1 MSSAPRPVV
10 HLIDTISNEKAGT
23 EKQLL
28 ETLRR
33 LDRTRVEPLLV
44 CLRSSAW
51 LRENEPPCETIVLD
65 YDGLI
70 SPRLPGVIARLRGLV
85 DERRVRVVQTYFEDT
100 IFLTALAFGA
110 RRDRPVLLSSRRDI
124 GLGLGQPWYHR
135 VFDFLRPFALARF
148 DGVVANAE
156 AAKRY
161 THETDRVPDD
171 RITVIRNGID
181 LDVPASEPPRAFAD
195 PTIDFWI
202 VMVANLNPVKRHDL
216 LIDALAALKAR
227 DPELR
232 FRALL
237 LGKGPLENAILAHA
251 AREGLTD
258 HVSLVGSVD
267 DVGAYLDHAHV
278 AVLCSQREGL
288 SNAILE
294 AMKHGRP
301 VVATDVGGNGELV
314 DATNGALVPLDDPA
328 AMAAAFHELA
338 RDPSARERAGKASR
352 ARVEALCSWD
362 TALGGLLALYDRLDP
377 PR

>member
-10 HLIDTISNEKAGT
+10 HLIDTIANEKAGT

-33 LDRTRVEPLLV
+33 LDRARVEPLLV

-51 LRENEPPCETIVLD
+51 LRENEPPCETVVLD
-65 YDGLI
+65 YDGMI
-70 SPRLPGVIARLRGLV
+70 SPRLPGVVARLRRLV
-85 DERRVRVVQTYFEDT
+85 AERGVRVVQTYFEDT
-100 IFLTALAFGA
+100 IFLTALAFGG

-135 VFDFLRPFALARF
+135 VFDALRPRALARF

-161 THETDRVPDD
+161 THETDGVPNE

-181 LDVPASEPPRAFAD
+181 LEVPPTDPPAAFAD
-195 PTIDFWI
+195 ATVDVWI

-216 LIDALAALKAR
+216 LIESLAALKAM
-227 DPELR
+227 DPSLR

-237 LGKGPLENAILAHA
+237 LGKGPLEDAIHAHA
-251 AREGLTD
+251 ARAGLTD
-258 HVSLVGSVD
+258 HVALMGSVD

-294 AMKHGRP
+294 AMKHGLP
-301 VVATDVGGNGELV
+301 VVATAVGGNGELV
-314 DATNGALVPLDDPA
+314 DGSNGALVPLDDPA
-328 AMAAAFHELA
+328 AMAAAFLDLA
-338 RDPSARERAGKASR
+338 RDPAARDRAGRASR
-352 ARVEALCSWD
+352 ARVEDLCSWD
-362 TALGGLLALYDRLDP
+362 TALGDLLALYDRLDP